1 MVDALDSK
9 SSFERSGGSSPL
21 SGTKMEILKNKI
33 IVICGPTATGK
44 SDFAVQIAKQI
55 EDLNLAVGRGEIIS
69 ADSRQVYKGLDIGSG
84 KITTEEM
91 CGIPHH
97 LLDITGPQNV
107 VSVDQYKRL
116 AHKKIKEI
124 IERGNIPILCRGTGF
139 YIDAVTKGMS
149 FPEVPPNKELR
160 TELEQKTTEELFA
173 QLEALDTERAKNI
186 DTKNRVRLIRAI
198 EIAEALGYVPE
209 IKSESPYDTL
219 FIGLDLP
226 DEILKEKIRIRLF
239 ARISPMLE
247 EIKNLNENGLS
258 WKRMIALG
266 LEYRYGA
273 MCVKGKISKEEMI
286 SKLQTEIWKYA
297 KRQRTWFKRNKKI
310 MWIDPRN
317 ENKEILEKI
326 KEFIK

>member
-1 MVDALDSK
+1 MQNESIDKPKL
-9 SSFERSGGSSPL
+9 
-21 SGTKMEILKNKI
+21 I
-33 IVICGPTATGK
+33 IITGPTATGK
-44 SDFAVQIAKQI
+44 SDFAVRVALQLRSGQAQINA
-55 EDLNLAVGRGEIIS
+55 EIIS

-84 KITTEEM
+84 KITETEM
-91 CGIPHH
+91 QGVPHH

-116 AHKKIKEI
+116 THKKIKEI
-124 IERGNIPILCRGTGF
+124 TERGNVPIICGGTGF

-149 FPEVPPNKELR
+149 FPEVPPNEELR

-173 QLEALDTERAKNI
+173 QVASLDSARTKTI
-186 DTKNRVRLIRAI
+186 DAKNRVRLIRAI
-198 EIAEALGYVPE
+198 EIATALGHVPE
-209 IKSESPYDTL
+209 IKSAHPYDTL

-226 DEILKEKIRIRLF
+226 DEVLKEKISIRLF

-273 MCVKGKISKEEMI
+273 MCVKEKISQEEMI

-310 MWIDPRN
+310 VWIDPRETN
-317 ENKEILEKI
+317 TEVIEKI
-326 KEFIK
+326 KSFLEKSNF

>member
-1 MVDALDSK
+1 MQNESIAKPKL
-9 SSFERSGGSSPL
+9 
-21 SGTKMEILKNKI
+21 I
-33 IVICGPTATGK
+33 IITGPTATGK
-44 SDFAVQIAKQI
+44 SDFAVRVAKEI
-55 EDLNLAVGRGEIIS
+55 GGEIIS

-84 KITTEEM
+84 KITETEM
-91 CGIPHH
+91 QGVPHH

-124 IERGNIPILCRGTGF
+124 IERGNTPIICGGTGF

-149 FPEVPPNKELR
+149 FPEVPPNEELRKEL
-160 TELEQKTTEELFA
+160 EEKTTEELFT
-173 QLEALDTERAKNI
+173 QVESLDSTRAKTI
-186 DTKNRVRLIRAI
+186 DAKNRVRLIRAI
-198 EIAEALGYVPE
+198 EIATALGHVPE
-209 IKSESPYDTL
+209 IKSEHPYDTL

-226 DEILKEKIRIRLF
+226 DEVLKEKINIRLF

-273 MCVKGKISKEEMI
+273 MCVKEKISQEEMI

-310 MWIDPRN
+310 VWIDPRETN
-317 ENKEILEKI
+317 TEVIEKI
-326 KEFIK
+326 KAFIQ